1 MNKFLFAVLAILIG
15 GVGAAQT
22 TIGPYNTGWLPV
34 NSYSGATSNN
44 LIFIPFHI
52 NSNQGN
58 QMKRWS
64 LTFRVANPIVNS
76 EGKVFPAEKLSFK
89 LASITGSQANED
101 GKLPSIA
108 NLQPLTN
115 NIPYQFSNS
124 FLVNNSPYSL
134 QMKQYFNMNMQYD
147 VAVEGGA
154 YLDTYKSWQN
164 YTVNL
169 VIELW
174 NSKMETMDSKTVS
187 FQMQVYPSGVPPQ
200 PVQNSIIIDGAAKNV
215 LLEFKTPADYANGV
229 SKTLSRAVSVTSST
243 GYSVTVQSM
252 YQNLTTSSNQQL
264 PVNLIR
270 MISRDH
276 STQAVTGNVVLSTAS
291 QSVANSNT
299 AATEPRFFDL
309 TYATQG
315 GENSFFNRS
324 YEQYSGTLIFSLIPQ

>member
-1 MNKFLFAVLAILIG
+1 MNKFFFAVIAILIG
-15 GVGAAQT
+15 GAGVAQT
-22 TIGPYNTGWLPV
+22 TIGPYNTGWLQV

-52 NSNQGN
+52 NSNQGS

-215 LLEFKTPADYANGV
+215 LLEFKTPADYVNGV

-309 TYATQG
+309 TYATQA

>member
-15 GVGAAQT
+15 CAGAAQT

-44 LIFIPFHI
+44 LIYVPFHI
-52 NSNQGN
+52 NSNQGS

-64 LTFRVANPIVNS
+64 LTFRVTNPITNS
-76 EGKVFPAEKLSFK
+76 EGKVFPADKLSFK
-89 LASITGSQANED
+89 LASVTGSHTNED
-101 GKLPSIA
+101 GKLPSVA
-108 NLQPLTN
+108 NLQALTN

-134 QMKQYFNMNMQYD
+134 QLKQYFNMNMLYD
-147 VAVEGGA
+147 VTAAGGA

-174 NSKMETMDSKTVS
+174 NSKMERMDSKTVS
-187 FQMQVYPSGVPPQ
+187 FEMQVYPSGVPPQ

-215 LLEFKTPADYANGV
+215 LLEFKTPSDYANGV

-243 GYSVTVQSM
+243 GYHVTVQSM

-270 MISRDH
+270 LISRDH
-276 STQAVTGNVVLSTAS
+276 STQAVTGNVLLSTSS

-309 TYATQG
+309 TYATQA